1 MPSPPLPA
9 AIETMLPD
17 FVASA
22 ALRVLNRLLDRDAQ
36 ARERL
41 QPFAGRIARFELAP
55 LTLVLGID
63 VDGRFSAASGTPDV
77 TIRVDAGALP
87 SLLVDRNA
95 LLRKLHLSGDAEFA
109 QTLAQVLQRLPP
121 EPEEELARIVGD
133 AAAVRIVGALRA
145 VAGAVG
151 DGAQRL
157 ARSTADYLVGESAL
171 LAGRREAEEFGR
183 AASELRDAVER
194 LEKRIAALESRGR

>member
-1 MPSPPLPA
+1 
-9 AIETMLPD
+9 MLPD
-17 FVASA
+17 FVANA
-22 ALRVLNRLLDRDAQ
+22 AVRALNRLLDRDAA

-55 LTLVLGID
+55 LTLLLGID
-63 VDGRFSAASGTPDV
+63 ADGHFSAAAGTPDV

-95 LLRKLHLSGDAEFA
+95 LLRRLHLEGDAEFA

-121 EPEEELARIVGD
+121 EPEEELARYVGD
-133 AAAVRIVGALRA
+133 AAAVRIVGALRS

-151 DGAQRL
+151 DGAARL
-157 ARSTADYLVGESAL
+157 ARSTSDYLVGESAL
-171 LAGRREAEEFGR
+171 LAGRREAEGFGR
-183 AASELRDAVER
+183 DVTELRDAVER
-194 LEKRIAALESRGR
+194 LEKRIAALEGRGR